1 MKTPVIL
8 FPNGS
13 PNTYRGKLTKICIEL
28 DIKNTV
34 LAILLIGY
42 LEVSV
47 EVDRPVLKILP
58 VVPVLIFQYVGYSG
72 NKIPGWCSE
81 YL

>member
-1 MKTPVIL
+1 M
-8 FPNGS
+8 
-13 PNTYRGKLTKICIEL
+13 
-28 DIKNTV
+28 

-47 EVDRPVLKILP
+47 ELDRPVLKIFP

-81 YL
+81 YLKTFTMYDTNTIL